1 MRKKVTVVGAGNV
14 GANCAVRIAD
24 KELADVV
31 LVDVVEGVPQGKG
44 LDLLQSGPVQGY
56 DVSITGANDYEP
68 TANSDIAIITAGFPR
83 KPGMSRDDLLMA
95 NFEVIKTATE
105 QVAKYSPNCI
115 IIVVTNPLD
124 AMAQAA
130 FQVSKFSKNRVI
142 GMAGVL
148 DSARFRTFIAQELNV
163 SVENVTGVVMGGHG
177 DTMVPLVR
185 LSNVAGIPLTEL
197 MDQATIDRIVD
208 RTANGGAEIVKYLKT
223 GSAYYAPSAAAV
235 EMAEIDPQGQEE
247 GAALR
252 RLSGRRVRHQ
262 RPVRRRAGEVGRAR
276 HREDLRDQTH
286 RGRDGE
292 AAQERRL
299 RARNWSTFSPPRC
312 KYVAGGQAGS
322 AVQHVEYSHTTLIKA
337 VKGTRDLLP
346 PSTDV
351 WNRVESVARA
361 IFRAY
366 NYHEIRTP
374 ILEETQLF
382 ARGVG
387 AETDIVT
394 KEMYT
399 FDDHGTSL
407 TLRPEN
413 TASVI
418 RAYIEHRL
426 DQRPGVQKLYYLGP
440 MFRRERPQKGR
451 YRQFFQIG
459 AEAIGSE
466 SPAGRR
472 RSHRTGGR
480 DPEGRRASPASS
492 C

>member
-1 MRKKVTVVGAGNV
+1 LRKKVTVVGAGNV

-83 KPGMSRDDLLMA
+83 KPGMSRDDLLAA
-95 NFEVIKTATE
+95 NFDVIKTATE

-130 FQVSKFSKNRVI
+130 FKVSKFSKNRVI

-197 MDQATIDRIVD
+197 MDQATIDKIVD

-235 EMAEIDPQGQEE
+235 EMAESILKDKKKVLPCAAYLE
-247 GAALR
+247 GEYGINGLFVGVPVKLGARGIEKIYEIKLTSDETAKLHKSAA
-252 RLSGRRVRHQ
+252 
-262 RPVRRRAGEVGRAR
+262 
-276 HREDLRDQTH
+276 
-286 RGRDGE
+286 
-292 AAQERRL
+292 
-299 RARNWSTFSPPRC
+299 
-312 KYVAGGQAGS
+312 
-322 AVQHVEYSHTTLIKA
+322 A
-337 VKGTRDLLP
+337 VKELI
-346 PSTDV
+346 DV
-351 WNRVESVARA
+351 
-361 IFRAY
+361 
-366 NYHEIRTP
+366 
-374 ILEETQLF
+374 L
-382 ARGVG
+382 
-387 AETDIVT
+387 
-394 KEMYT
+394 
-399 FDDHGTSL
+399 
-407 TLRPEN
+407 
-413 TASVI
+413 AS
-418 RAYIEHRL
+418 
-426 DQRPGVQKLYYLGP
+426 K
-440 MFRRERPQKGR
+440 M
-451 YRQFFQIG
+451 
-459 AEAIGSE
+459 
-466 SPAGRR
+466 
-472 RSHRTGGR
+472 
-480 DPEGRRASPASS
+480 
-492 C
+492 